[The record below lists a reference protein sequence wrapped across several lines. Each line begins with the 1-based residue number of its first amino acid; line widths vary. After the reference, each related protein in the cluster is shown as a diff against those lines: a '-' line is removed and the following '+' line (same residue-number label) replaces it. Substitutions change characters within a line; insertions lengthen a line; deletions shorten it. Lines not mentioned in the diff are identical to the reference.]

1 MYFAPSTSRYASY
14 GDDDDTGAFPLGSP
28 SARHGDTSARPGRS
42 MFSVPEHQLP
52 QTAEAMKKNTVR
64 DFRIERIRKR
74 QMDMAERREV
84 PGAARWLQS
93 FEYRRLD
100 A

>member
-1 MYFAPSTSRYASY
+1 
-14 GDDDDTGAFPLGSP
+14 
-28 SARHGDTSARPGRS
+28 

-52 QTAEAMKKNTVR
+52 QTAEAMKKNTIR

-84 PGAARWLQS
+84 TRG
-93 FEYRRLD
+93 RLRLFGWFRCKL
-100 A
+100 